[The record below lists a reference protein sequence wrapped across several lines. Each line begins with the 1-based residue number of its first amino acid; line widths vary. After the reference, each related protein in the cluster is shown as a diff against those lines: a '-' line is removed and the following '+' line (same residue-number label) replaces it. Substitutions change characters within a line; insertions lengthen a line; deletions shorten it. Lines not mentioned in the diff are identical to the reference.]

1 MKLTRREGIIGL
13 GLLAMGSGAAF
24 TSAAFQ
30 SSTQPSADL
39 RVVVEDSLRV
49 RAGKAF
55 RDGQETGNYGTVNSN
70 YDDKFEIPPSDE
82 SFFDNDNSGLKDLDA
97 DETPKATVN
106 DKINGDLK
114 AEVGVNPDDSEFADT
129 NDLGADKL
137 RFPNILQV
145 VNEGSQ
151 QLDIAILYDRNNGS
165 FGSNGQY
172 GGDVDFSGSPSSE
185 ITIPLVQHIYRFKVD
200 KDDLPNTPSDLQIS
214 PDSGTTGS
222 TITEGYS
229 EGDYPA
235 SAVSVGSGQ
244 IMNIH
249 LDVFFTDA
257 GGGFST
263 VDTKGILIDKAT
275 DNDPFTSDLS
285 VLDLLDG
292 ITVTTDPDDVDN
304 L

>member
-1 MKLTRREGIIGL
+1 MDFTRRKAVVGL
-13 GLLAMGSGAAF
+13 GMLAMGSGATL

-55 RDGQETGNYGTVNSN
+55 RDGQETGNYGTVNNN
-70 YDDKFEIPPSDE
+70 YDDKFEITPSSE
-82 SFFDNDNSGLKDLDA
+82 SFFNSGGLADLDA
-97 DETPKATVN
+97 DETPKATVD

-145 VNEGSQ
+145 VNEGPQ
-151 QLDIAILYDRNNGS
+151 QLDIAILYDRNNTA
-165 FGSNGQY
+165 FGTNGQY
-172 GGDVDFSGSPSSE
+172 GGDVDFSGNTSSD

-200 KDDLPNTPSDLQIS
+200 KNDLPNTSSDVQIS

-229 EGDYPA
+229 EGDYPTG
-235 SAVSVGSGQ
+235 AVTVGPGE

-257 GGGFST
+257 GGGFSS
-263 VDTKGILIDKAT
+263 VDTKGILIDEAT
-275 DNDPFTSDLS
+275 DNDPFTADLE

-292 ITVTTDPDDVDN
+292 ITVATDPDTVND